1 MPRIYKRQVSISRL
15 KIWINKAI
23 HAIKRVAKVRLQDR
37 LGLVEG
43 EDFTI
48 DGVPR
53 NMAGARDLWE
63 RDKYHFQKWAVE
75 QVDGFV
81 TTKRTG
87 DGGIDGRLYFA
98 LPGAR
103 DLCSMAL
110 EVKGGKNVTI
120 ADVRALH
127 GVLKRDEAAM
137 AGLIVMDDPGPRK
150 RANFAREM
158 ASARDL
164 DVLGRKYARMQ
175 MLTVPEILDDRR
187 FDTPSVVGRGDQSP
201 VIPRSGR
208 KRTNQSDM
216 FPDRP

>member
-1 MPRIYKRQVSISRL
+1 M
-15 KIWINKAI
+15 
-23 HAIKRVAKVRLQDR
+23 QDR

-53 NMAGARDLWE
+53 NVEGARDLWE

-81 TTKRTG
+81 TTKRTA

-98 LPGAR
+98 LPDAR
-103 DLCSMAL
+103 DLRSMAL
-110 EVKGGKNVTI
+110 EVKGGANVAI

-127 GVLKRDEAAM
+127 SVLEHDEAAM

-150 RANFAREM
+150 RANFARKM
-158 ASARDL
+158 ASAGDL
-164 DVLGRKYARMQ
+164 AVLGRAYPRMQ
-175 MLTVPEILDDRR
+175 LLTVPEILAGKC
-187 FDTPSVVGRGDQSP
+187 FDTPSVVGRGDRAP
-201 VIPRSGR
+201 VLPRSA
-208 KRTNQSDM
+208 RTPCRENPGL
-216 FPDRP
+216 FPNK